1 MSLIK
6 VEARTRGQREVDL
19 PLGVVFEKTGS
30 CSPFSQTGKSSVLPS
45 RLVSCSEE
53 RRRAEPLWYP
63 GWPQGNARMVP
74 EGSGEEPSWQGQKLA
89 SLPHLVFESHP
100 ETRLQPF
107 PALQLTSR
115 SCPAHGFPSVSFIPH
130 GLGGSRLSSVTRW
143 PDTPQPRKRDGGQ
156 PFSVQALSL
165 HVLPLHSL
173 SSELDEIV
181 KANK

>member
-1 MSLIK
+1 M
-6 VEARTRGQREVDL
+6 EARTRGQREVDL

-74 EGSGEEPSWQGQKLA
+74 EGPGEEPSWQGQTA
-89 SLPHLVFESHP
+89 GLPSTLGLRKSP
-100 ETRLQPF
+100 RNQPF

-143 PDTPQPRKRDGGQ
+143 PDTPQPQKRDGGQ

-165 HVLPLHSL
+165 HVFPLHSL

>member
-6 VEARTRGQREVDL
+6 VEVRTRGQREVDL

-74 EGSGEEPSWQGQKLA
+74 EGSGEEPSWQGQKAGLPSTLGLRKSPRNQA
-89 SLPHLVFESHP
+89 PAFSSLTVDLE
-100 ETRLQPF
+100 
-107 PALQLTSR
+107 
-115 SCPAHGFPSVSFIPH
+115 
-130 GLGGSRLSSVTRW
+130 
-143 PDTPQPRKRDGGQ
+143 
-156 PFSVQALSL
+156 
-165 HVLPLHSL
+165 VLPCPWLSKCLLHSTRTRRESPQFCDTL
-173 SSELDEIV
+173 
-181 KANK
+181 A